1 MRGAMILCT
10 VLTAALVLFLM
21 GYVLINGIPNISWE
35 LLSTKPS
42 YLTERIGILPDI
54 LNTVYIVLATLVI
67 VLPLG
72 VGAAIYLTEYAK
84 NKKLVAMIEYAAE
97 RGTIEWR
104 LYLKTRRWR
113 PTTSHVAQEMYSR
126 KTLQDLFQYKANGR
140 G

>member
-1 MRGAMILCT
+1 MNKRKIYIGLMRGAMIVCT
-10 VLTAALVLFLM
+10 ALTAALVLFLM
-21 GYVLINGIPNISWE
+21 GYVHINGIPNISWE

-84 NKKLVAMIEYAAE
+84 NKKLVAMIEYAAGMIE
-97 RGTIEWR
+97 KMYNRGG
-104 LYLKTRRWR
+104 
-113 PTTSHVAQEMYSR
+113 
-126 KTLQDLFQYKANGR
+126 GR
-140 G
+140 NE